1 MAALDALS
9 LDILKHILNL
19 IPNWKDKNALA
30 CVNKMLW
37 QNCQK
42 VLYTPKIIAFEEE
55 HICALYFK
63 TLAHIELPSSFNNSA
78 LLAHV
83 AQCATRL
90 KSIRFN
96 RSDHGVVS
104 VKLITECC
112 IALVGKKVVIRA
124 PAEDEDVW
132 DNCSR
137 SSTSDNLKERIER
150 IKRNFKENH
159 YKFEEAELSQLEAE
173 SLGVPDVAVKFI
185 NQGII
190 YSDHNSTFATDEI
203 LAQHYEFS
211 KSFIII
217 DNSWFFI
224 TSIEAYYHAH
234 LEYDDCA
241 QNEVIS
247 YMPTPFFHLIPKY
260 MHNNPYVMLFIWLG
274 HFEFLVIGGFKGALN
289 DNGIIPFLGP
299 TINNTSLSF
308 TTPDSSTSYKIIM
321 PQTSIPFVSS
331 NRLLRQFFKQH
342 SLNTYAFHSHRFF
355 YDDFMLT
362 NPLSFSIANKDY
374 ACHVMASFILKT
386 YASKAF
392 LYQQF
397 KAIQQY
403 AQNSD

>member
-1 MAALDALS
+1 MAALEYTLSFIHALS

-211 KSFIII
+211 K
-217 DNSWFFI
+217 
-224 TSIEAYYHAH
+224 
-234 LEYDDCA
+234 YDDCA